1 MFDPFRFRTAADR
14 IKTGGFT
21 MEKYTQKQL
30 RNLVA
35 TGAALDITNS
45 ATRAIPENYRQVGYS
60 SGVYGCNGML
70 LKGLETGRL
79 YAITDRTTAIY
90 LY

>member
-1 MFDPFRFRTAADR
+1 
-14 IKTGGFT
+14 
-21 MEKYTQKQL
+21 MEKYTKKQL

-45 ATRAIPENYRQVGYS
+45 VTRAIPENYSQVGYS
-60 SGVYGCNGML
+60 CGVYGCNGML
-70 LKGLETGRL
+70 FKGLETGRL